1 MAENIVLLKKYQKK
15 TSLFIFYRQLQL
27 SLKTFKPILLSLTG
41 IKNMEITIAAI
52 NYIRKYQ
59 LNFCQIVGSKI
70 TFGYRPDNSL
80 YLYNTKKILFCSLIE
95 PCQAQTLNFKC
106 TWLLNYLEMYFM
118 FIRAH
123 ANQKT
128 WSELFLEFF
137 YLTGLLNSLSNK
149 VIQIKSFFYKVLLTQ
164 LSFPTN
170 IPIYI
175 NSQSKFV
182 FIQHSII
189 CQKHWP
195 YSIFRLLEGNKR
207 YM

>member
-1 MAENIVLLKKYQKK
+1 
-15 TSLFIFYRQLQL
+15 
-27 SLKTFKPILLSLTG
+27 
-41 IKNMEITIAAI
+41 MEITIAAI

-106 TWLLNYLEMYFM
+106 TWLLNHLEMYFM

-128 WSELFLEFF
+128 CWELFLELFL
-137 YLTGLLNSLSNK
+137 LTGLLISLSNK
-149 VIQIKSFFYKVLLTQ
+149 AFRIKSFFYQVLLIE

-170 IPIYI
+170 IGDYI
-175 NSQSKFV
+175 NSWSKFV

-189 CQKHWP
+189 CEKHWP
-195 YSIFRLLEGNKR
+195 YLIFRLLEGNKR

>member
-1 MAENIVLLKKYQKK
+1 
-15 TSLFIFYRQLQL
+15 
-27 SLKTFKPILLSLTG
+27 
-41 IKNMEITIAAI
+41 
-52 NYIRKYQ
+52 
-59 LNFCQIVGSKI
+59 
-70 TFGYRPDNSL
+70 
-80 YLYNTKKILFCSLIE
+80 
-95 PCQAQTLNFKC
+95 
-106 TWLLNYLEMYFM
+106 MYFM

-128 WSELFLEFF
+128 CPELFLELF
-137 YLTGLLNSLSNK
+137 YLTGLLDSLLNK

-170 IPIYI
+170 IGNYI

-189 CQKHWP
+189 CQKNWP
-195 YSIFRLLEGNKR
+195 YSIFPILGGNNR

>member
-1 MAENIVLLKKYQKK
+1 
-15 TSLFIFYRQLQL
+15 
-27 SLKTFKPILLSLTG
+27 
-41 IKNMEITIAAI
+41 MEITIAAI

-106 TWLLNYLEMYFM
+106 TWLLNHLEMYFM

-128 WSELFLEFF
+128 CWELFLELFF
-137 YLTGLLNSLSNK
+137 LTGLLISLSNK
-149 VIQIKSFFYKVLLTQ
+149 AFRIKSFFYQVLLIE

-170 IPIYI
+170 IGDYI
-175 NSQSKFV
+175 NSWSKFV

-189 CQKHWP
+189 CEKHWP
-195 YSIFRLLEGNKR
+195 YLIFRLLEGNKR

>member
-1 MAENIVLLKKYQKK
+1 
-15 TSLFIFYRQLQL
+15 
-27 SLKTFKPILLSLTG
+27 
-41 IKNMEITIAAI
+41 MEITIAAI

-59 LNFCQIVGSKI
+59 LNFCPIAGSKI
-70 TFGYRPDNSL
+70 TFWHRPDNSL
-80 YLYNTKKILFCSLIE
+80 YLYNTKKILFCRLIE

-106 TWLLNYLEMYFM
+106 TWLLNHLEMYFM

-128 WSELFLEFF
+128 CWELFLELFF
-137 YLTGLLNSLSNK
+137 LTGLLISLSNK
-149 VIQIKSFFYKVLLTQ
+149 VFRIKSFFYKVLLIE

-170 IPIYI
+170 IGDYI
-175 NSQSKFV
+175 NSWSKFV

-189 CQKHWP
+189 CEKHWP
-195 YSIFRLLEGNKR
+195 YLIFRLLEGNKR

>member
-1 MAENIVLLKKYQKK
+1 
-15 TSLFIFYRQLQL
+15 
-27 SLKTFKPILLSLTG
+27 
-41 IKNMEITIAAI
+41 MEITIAAI

-95 PCQAQTLNFKC
+95 PCEAQTLNFKC
-106 TWLLNYLEMYFM
+106 TWLLNHLEMHFM
-118 FIRAH
+118 FISPH

-128 WSELFLEFF
+128 WRELFLELF
-137 YLTGLLNSLSNK
+137 YLTSFLDSLSNK
-149 VIQIKSFFYKVLLTQ
+149 VIPIKSFFYQVLLTQ
-164 LSFPTN
+164 LPFPTYIGN
-170 IPIYI
+170 YI
-175 NSQSKFV
+175 NSQSNFV
-182 FIQHSII
+182 FIQLRII

-195 YSIFRLLEGNKR
+195 YSIFPLLEGNNR

>member
-1 MAENIVLLKKYQKK
+1 
-15 TSLFIFYRQLQL
+15 
-27 SLKTFKPILLSLTG
+27 
-41 IKNMEITIAAI
+41 MEITIAAI

-95 PCQAQTLNFKC
+95 PCQARTLNFKYN
-106 TWLLNYLEMYFM
+106 WLLNHLEMYFM
-118 FIRAH
+118 FIRAY

-128 WSELFLEFF
+128 CWELFLELFC
-137 YLTGLLNSLSNK
+137 LPGLLNSLWNR
-149 VIQIKSFFYKVLLTQ
+149 VIPWKIFFYKVLLTQ

-170 IPIYI
+170 IGNYI
-175 NSQSKFV
+175 NSWSKFV

-195 YSIFRLLEGNKR
+195 Y
-207 YM
+207 

>member
-1 MAENIVLLKKYQKK
+1 
-15 TSLFIFYRQLQL
+15 
-27 SLKTFKPILLSLTG
+27 
-41 IKNMEITIAAI
+41 MEITIAAI

-95 PCQAQTLNFKC
+95 PCQARTLNFKC
-106 TWLLNYLEMYFM
+106 NWLLNHLEMYFM
-118 FIRAH
+118 FIRAY

-128 WSELFLEFF
+128 CWELFLELFC
-137 YLTGLLNSLSNK
+137 LPGLLNSLWNR
-149 VIQIKSFFYKVLLTQ
+149 VIPWKIFFYKVLLTQ

-170 IPIYI
+170 IGNYI
-175 NSQSKFV
+175 NSWSKFV

-195 YSIFRLLEGNKR
+195 Y
-207 YM
+207 